1 VGDFAG
7 ASGRGIGGLVGGSVE
22 ALGHAFDT
30 IVTDLQGM
38 LPGPLF
44 PITIGG
50 IAILFLWWLFRK

>member
-7 ASGRGIGGLVGGSVE
+7 AIGRGIGGLVGGSIE
-22 ALGHAFDT
+22 ALGRAFDT

-44 PITIGG
+44 PITIGA
-50 IAILFLWWLFRK
+50 IAILFVWWLFRK